1 MTDMEKTTEDHVEA
15 IDEGFSKQQVPAAEV
30 EVMGTVKLTE
40 DTIVYIP
47 TPTADPRGVLMGDD
61 HFIDR
66 LANIKLDPLNMSI
79 WQKIIILVVVSTCKS
94 PARYLI
100 PLLLSNTGLFDQN
113 LDSALGNSLVSG
125 FGGLITFYLPE
136 YSAAGKDYAAIS
148 ALLTYPTLFM

>member
-15 IDEGFSKQQVPAAEV
+15 IDGGFSKQQVPAAEV

-47 TPTADPRGVLMGDD
+47 TPTADPRGMSIHDEHLFDD
-61 HFIDR
+61 
-66 LANIKLDPLNMSI
+66 LANQKIDPLNMSI
-79 WQKIIILVVVSTCKS
+79 WQKIIILVVVSTCKF
-94 PARYLI
+94 PAWHLI
-100 PLLLSNTGLFDQN
+100 SLLSNTDVFEQN
-113 LDSALGNSLVSG
+113 VDSALGNSLVSG

>member
-15 IDEGFSKQQVPAAEV
+15 IDGGFSKQQVPAAEV

-47 TPTADPRGVLMGDD
+47 TPTADPRGMSIHDEHLFDD
-61 HFIDR
+61 
-66 LANIKLDPLNMSI
+66 LANQKIDPLNMSI
-79 WQKIIILVVVSTCKS
+79 WQKIIILVVVST
-94 PARYLI
+94 Y
-100 PLLLSNTGLFDQN
+100 
-113 LDSALGNSLVSG
+113 SALGNSLVSG